1 MQRRAKSKT
10 KAKRRTLLHR
20 LEFETWQKT
29 LQNRIFG
36 SKTPAFNDARHKR
49 ISPLHL
55 RYSALNLVADASAH
69 QRVPAK
75 NHRCLTNKS
84 VISGC
89 MRSVWF
95 HAASAHCKRSSN
107 LAGDCPGVLVKEA
120 LI

>member
-1 MQRRAKSKT
+1 MRQSSSASRR
-10 KAKRRTLLHR
+10 
-20 LEFETWQKT
+20 